1 MKSAKPLLVGI
12 LSLSLIA
19 CAGKSAKPVASY
31 KVGDDQMTCNELKAE
46 MAHIDTRVSELI
58 PESEK
63 TGKNVAL
70 GVAGWF
76 LIVPWFFMD
85 FSDAEK
91 VEIQAYQ
98 ERYLALEKTYSKKS
112 CIKEPQLQKADV
124 SSSDASQRL
133 AVLEKL
139 RSEGLISDEEYAAQR
154 EDVIKGI

>member
-1 MKSAKPLLVGI
+1 MKKSRPLLVGL
-12 LSLSLIA
+12 LSLSLVA
-19 CAGKSAKPVASY
+19 CAGKTAQPVASY
-31 KVGDDQMTCNELKAE
+31 KVGDDQMSCNELKAE
-46 MAHIDTRVSELI
+46 MAHIDARVSELI

-98 ERYLALEKTYSKKS
+98 GRYLSLEKTYSKKS
-112 CIKEPQLQKADV
+112 CSKEPNFQTAG
-124 SSSDASQRL
+124 APAGEAPQRL
-133 AVLEKL
+133 AVLKKL
-139 RSEGLISDEEYAAQR
+139 HTEGLISDEEYDAQR
-154 EDVIKGI
+154 QDVIRDI